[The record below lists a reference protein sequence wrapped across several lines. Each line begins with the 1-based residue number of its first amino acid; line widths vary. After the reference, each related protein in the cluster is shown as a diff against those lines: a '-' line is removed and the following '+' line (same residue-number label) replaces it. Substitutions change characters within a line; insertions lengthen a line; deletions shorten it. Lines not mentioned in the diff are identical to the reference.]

1 MITDDPNATPSLPP
15 PPGDPEAQRRER
27 MLAFRLGAI
36 DDPEEEQLI
45 RGRLESDPDWQR
57 ADREAAAML
66 KGLAE
71 DGQESS
77 EVPVD
82 LGLRTVR
89 RLAAPETKKTAAA
102 ATPAAPAKPA
112 PRFFFTPRLAAA
124 IFLCCALPV
133 LWAAL
138 HGFGTLEGEPALRW
152 QPESALAAGGSFVPD
167 VEVRDTVS
175 GEARDGVRLAGFL
188 EPLDAPADLRQPLA
202 LGERT
207 TGAAGRPDGEPWK
220 VPGDLRPGKY
230 RLRIDA
236 LDGGSVIDSVAHDVS
251 VARADRLALAPD
263 RPQARPGETLRA
275 RVLVV
280 EGAAQRP
287 AAHREVVLE
296 LVDPAGNR
304 LLRQTRRT
312 SVYGLAWAEFPIDS
326 EAPEGGYLLRAQ
338 AGDLHAQR
346 TVPVLQYR
354 LPPFRVT
361 VETDEPWFRDRV
373 PVRGAVTAR
382 TFDGEPVAGAKGVLR
397 MTMPDGTVHQTIN
410 LHLDAQ
416 GRGRFDARPLP
427 GAEPGQSVR
436 PVRLEAELTDPAER
450 SATGEKIVNISREAL
465 VVSAVP
471 EAGDLVQGVPNRVYV
486 VVRTPDGQPARAHL
500 RVAPS
505 EALNSEWSDYETD
518 AAGVAELEMKNP
530 RAPAET
536 LAMFV
541 RPSGVAAEKNLGTG
555 ELYFSLPVRTDLPAK
570 SGDTRPSGK
579 LLLRCDQ
586 AVVQAGGKMKFSL
599 RSWYD
604 VGAVTVQLRADGRTL
619 AAATVQ
625 LERGRAAGELTVPEN
640 ASGIL
645 SVEAR
650 MPYYRYEWLDR
661 RVVAVAGNAALK
673 VAASAGKPKYRP
685 GETARLDFHV
695 TDAGGQGVPA
705 AVSVVALDESLLAI
719 AGPHPGLAQ
728 ALQAAGVEVFRTPG
742 MPLDLAGFGVAA
754 GSSPAARAA
763 AAAAQPR
770 TVEGA
775 RTYLAA
781 LANSGKLE
789 LAQARRIEEIFLRPA
804 SGPEL
809 QERAALIDV
818 LKREGLWNDL
828 RGLEGLDREPARA
841 GAVDHGPELLARA
854 TKAQRVARQQALEWG
869 LAAAVAVLAL
879 LGLLFFI
886 NVGTASRTTA
896 LQAARTAVPVFT
908 IGLAVAGIVALVL
921 LGQRNPV
928 VLLCALTLTLLG
940 SHALLLWRIGQ
951 LREDGGGGGA
961 LFVVTTLVDGVLLGC
976 TMGMLAYGIDS
987 GYAGV
992 AVAAAVIG
1000 GILQAINWSAT
1011 AQFARAIGLTVAGV
1025 LTMVFIAGI
1034 FAVFFSFGSGS
1045 KYKTQVV
1052 SREAVNQAPAVAFD
1066 EDVAA
1071 RGQPVAKPG
1080 FAWGHKTESGAT
1092 TKPMPTVVDPY
1103 HTEEPSSTVSPSEQI
1118 FPRLR
1123 YDFRETM
1130 LFEPQLVCDE
1140 DGKASIEFPVAD
1152 SLTTWRVQAD
1162 CIGMGGGTG
1171 FGTAKVV
1178 VTQPFS
1184 IDATLPSDVT
1194 AGDRLRVPA
1203 VVQNFTDKPHDAQV
1217 TFEAEGEGVKIE
1229 GPATQS
1235 VSVPAKGVASV
1246 EFAVFFERPG
1256 TATLRLTA
1264 RAAGQADA
1272 AERLL
1277 PVRPA
1282 GEPVGFAAG
1291 GVFAGNG
1298 ELLIAA
1304 PEYAYPD
1311 SLGATLSIH
1320 RGPLTQMVDG
1330 LDGMLREP
1338 HGCFEQ
1344 TSSTNYP
1351 NIMILRYLKAHGLQD
1366 AALER
1371 RARDYL
1377 ARGYQRLLGFEV
1389 SGGGFSL
1396 YGRSPASPWL
1406 TAYGLMQFRDLDA
1419 VQPVDPALLART
1431 RDWLL
1436 RQRGADGRFTL
1447 DRPVHTE
1454 LWANGANA
1462 SDVRDLPSTAYAVL
1476 ALGADAPQESVQFIA
1491 RNARAAGR
1499 DPYLCALCALAL
1511 QPHDSAAATALAEKL
1526 RALAK
1531 TDKVGDQEHV
1541 SLPAQQTLSWGYGN
1555 AAATEATALGV
1566 LALLKTGTDVDLAV
1580 KLLNHL
1586 QRSASSGGAW
1596 GSTHATVLA
1605 LKALEQSSS
1614 IQAPAGGAR
1623 VVVELDGLPLP
1634 ALELPEQE
1642 SAEAPSV
1649 RLKLKPGA
1657 NRLLVKVAGG
1667 PVTLRVDGRAFV
1679 PLKAGTPDPAA
1690 ELWTGV
1696 AYDRTK
1702 LARGETVRGTLVL
1715 KAKTRKAEVPM
1726 AEWGVPA
1733 GFAPVAED
1741 LDALVKKGELARWER
1756 SGRTV
1761 RLYLPDL
1768 EPAKVVR
1775 LPVRFRA
1782 DARGTLQ
1789 AAPGRVY
1796 EYYRRNESVALAP
1809 VTFEVE

>member
-1 MITDDPNATPSLPP
+1 MTIDDPNATPPLPAQP
-15 PPGDPEAQRRER
+15 EDPAAQRRER

-45 RGRLESDPDWQR
+45 RGRLESDSDWQH

-66 KGLAE
+66 KGLAD
-71 DGQESS
+71 DGQESG

-89 RLAAPETKKTAAA
+89 RLATPETKPAPTA
-102 ATPAAPAKPA
+102 PPAPAKPA

-133 LWAAL
+133 LWSAL
-138 HGFGTLEGEPALRW
+138 HGFGSPGGEPALRW
-152 QPESALAAGGSFVPD
+152 QPESALAAGMPFVPD

-175 GEARDGVRLAGFL
+175 GGARDGVRLAGFL

-202 LGERT
+202 LGEIT
-207 TGAAGRPDGEPWK
+207 TGPAGRPDGEPWL

-236 LDGGSVIDSVAHDVS
+236 LDGGSVIDSVAHEVS
-251 VARADRLALAPD
+251 VSRQDRLALAPD

-287 AAHREVVLE
+287 AAHREVALE

-304 LLRQTRRT
+304 LLQQTRRT
-312 SVYGLAWAEFPIDS
+312 SAFGLAWAEFPIDS
-326 EAPEGGYLLRAQ
+326 EAPEGAYILRAQ
-338 AGDLHAQR
+338 AGDLNAQR

-354 LPPFRVT
+354 LPPFRVE
-361 VETDEPWFRDRV
+361 VETDESWFR
-373 PVRGAVTAR
+373 PYAAIKGAVTVR
-382 TFDGEPVAGAKGVLR
+382 TFDGEPVGTAKGELR
-397 MTMPDGTVHQTIN
+397 VTSLDGTVLQKIN
-410 LHLDAQ
+410 LRLDAQ
-416 GRGRFDARPLP
+416 GRATFAARPVEV
-427 GAEPGQSVR
+427 GKAGDAGTVVR
-436 PVRLEAELTDPAER
+436 PVRLEAELSDPAER
-450 SATGEKIVNISREAL
+450 SATGEKVVNISREPF

-471 EAGDLVQGVPNRVYV
+471 EGGDLVQGVANRVFV
-486 VVRTPDGQPARAHL
+486 VVRTPDGRPVQARL

-505 EALNSEWSDYETD
+505 EILDSQWTDYDTD
-518 AAGVAELEMKNP
+518 DAGVAVVEMKNP

-541 RPSGVAAEKNLGTG
+541 RPSGADPKSKTGTS
-555 ELYFSLPVRTDLPAK
+555 ELYFSLPVRSDLPAK
-570 SGDTRPSGK
+570 NGDGRPSGK
-579 LLLRCDQ
+579 LLLRCEQ
-586 AVVQAGGKMKFSL
+586 AVVQAGGKLHFSVL
-599 RSWYD
+599 SWND
-604 VGAVTVQLRADGRTL
+604 AGAVTLTLRDDGLAL

-625 LERGRAAGELTVPEN
+625 LEHGHADGELAVPEG

-645 SVEAR
+645 TIEAR

-695 TDAGGQGVPA
+695 TDAGGKGVPA

-742 MPLDLAGFGVAA
+742 VPLDLAGFDA
-754 GSSPAARAA
+754 GTGASPAARAA
-763 AAAAQPR
+763 AGASQPH
-770 TVEGA
+770 TPEGA
-775 RTYLAA
+775 RVYLAA
-781 LANSGKLE
+781 LADRGKLE
-789 LAQARRIEEIFLRPA
+789 QAKVQRIEELFFKPV

-809 QERAALIDV
+809 QERATLVAE
-818 LKREGLWNDL
+818 LKRDGLWDDL
-828 RGLEGLDREPARA
+828 RGLEDLDRRHARA
-841 GAVDHGPELLARA
+841 EVIDRGPELLARA
-854 TKAQRVARQQALEWG
+854 TQAQRVARNRAVEWG
-869 LAAAVAVLAL
+869 FAAAIAGLAL
-879 LGLLFFI
+879 LGLLFFL
-886 NVGTASRTTA
+886 GAGGEDRDTA
-896 LQAARTAVPVFT
+896 LRMAENAVPVFT
-908 IGLAVAGIVALVL
+908 FCIAVVGLVAFGLLNNLNAIVLPCAL
-921 LGQRNPV
+921 LG
-928 VLLCALTLTLLG
+928 TLIG
-940 SHALLLWRIGQ
+940 SHALLLWRAAQ
-951 LREDGGGGGA
+951 LREGAGGTA
-961 LFVVTTLVDGVLLGC
+961 LFYLTTLIDSVLLGC
-976 TMGMLAYGIDS
+976 TLGVLAYGLRS
-987 GYAGV
+987 NYAGL
-992 AVAAAVIG
+992 AIAAAFVGSVAQAVSWKSAGRIMRTAGLPLGLAGACILFG
-1000 GILQAINWSAT
+1000 GFILLFVGSTAKFNMAPEATARSGPRPEGSANVYDYETAAKTSAGESWESKWSADE
-1011 AQFARAIGLTVAGV
+1011 VKSGV
-1025 LTMVFIAGI
+1025 E
-1034 FAVFFSFGSGS
+1034 
-1045 KYKTQVV
+1045 K
-1052 SREAVNQAPAVAFD
+1052 
-1066 EDVAA
+1066 
-1071 RGQPVAKPG
+1071 KPG
-1080 FAWGHKTESGAT
+1080 ELESS
-1092 TKPMPTVVDPY
+1092 DLL
-1103 HTEEPSSTVSPSEQI
+1103 SNISPAEQI

-1140 DGKASIEFPVAD
+1140 EGKASIEFPVAD
-1152 SLTTWRVQAD
+1152 SLTTWSVQAD
-1162 CIGMGGGTG
+1162 CIGMGGDTG

-1203 VVQNFTDKPHDAQV
+1203 VVQNFTDKAHDAQITLEV
-1217 TFEAEGEGVKIE
+1217 AGEGVKIE
-1229 GPATQS
+1229 GPITQS
-1235 VSVPAKGVASV
+1235 VSVPAKGIASA

-1256 TATLRLTA
+1256 TATLTLTA
-1264 RAAGQADA
+1264 RAAGMADA

-1282 GEPVGFAAG
+1282 GEPVGFASG

-1298 ELLIAA
+1298 ELLVDA
-1304 PEYAYPD
+1304 PEYAFPD
-1311 SLGATLSIH
+1311 LIGATLSVH
-1320 RGPLTQMVDG
+1320 RGPLAQMIGG
-1330 LDGMLREP
+1330 LEGMLQEP

-1371 RARDYL
+1371 RARDFL

-1436 RQRGADGRFTL
+1436 RQRGADGRIAL
-1447 DRPVHTE
+1447 DRPVHAE
-1454 LWANGANA
+1454 LWAGGGNA

-1476 ALGADAPQESVQFIA
+1476 ALGPDAPRESVQFIV
-1491 RNARAAGR
+1491 RNARAAER
-1499 DPYLCALCALAL
+1499 DAYLCALCALAL
-1511 QPHDSAAATALAEKL
+1511 QPHDAPAAAGLAEKL
-1526 RALAK
+1526 RTLAK
-1531 TDKVGDQEHV
+1531 MEKVGEQETA

-1555 AAATEATALGV
+1555 AAVTEATALGV

-1586 QRSASSGGAW
+1586 QRSGSSGGAW

-1605 LKALEQSSS
+1605 LKALEQASSV
-1614 IQAPAGGAR
+1614 QAPAGGAR
-1623 VVVELDGLPLP
+1623 VVVELDGQPLP
-1634 ALELPEQE
+1634 ALDLPAEE
-1642 SAEAPSV
+1642 SAEAPST

-1679 PLKAGTPDPAA
+1679 PPKAGAPRPGS
-1690 ELWTGV
+1690 ELWTTV
-1696 AYDRTK
+1696 VYDRTT

-1726 AEWGVPA
+1726 AEWGLPA

-1741 LDALVKKGELARWER
+1741 LDALVRKGELARWER
-1756 SGRTV
+1756 SGRTL
-1761 RLYLPDL
+1761 RLYLSDL
-1768 EPAKVVR
+1768 DPAKVAR

-1782 DARGTLQ
+1782 GARGTLQ

-1796 EYYRRNESVALAP
+1796 EYYRRAESVALPPA
-1809 VTFEVE
+1809 TFEVQ